1 MEFDAHVT
9 YIFKSLNIKWSEYRQ
24 QLWQQRDDRTC
35 KRDEIITMCL
45 EGMNRD
51 QWASFVDYRLNS
63 MTKVIKTIF
72 YIVLSVTLLIF
83 SNFLHICL
91 GNCPK
96 K

>member
-1 MEFDAHVT
+1 VEFDAHVT

>member
-1 MEFDAHVT
+1 MQSNAHVT
-9 YIFKSLNIKWSEYRQ
+9 YILKSLNIKLSEYRQ
-24 QLWQQRDDRTC
+24 QLSQQRDDGTRN
-35 KRDEIITMCL
+35 RDEIITMCP

-63 MTKVIKTIF
+63 RTKVITTIF
-72 YIVLSVTLLIF
+72 SILLSVTLLIF

-91 GNCPK
+91 GNFQK